1 MKHVYDNETSRA
13 IWITFEEAGK
23 LQEEFIESHKW
34 KVDEVSE
41 KESQGNQVVVKD

>member
-1 MKHVYDNETSRA
+1 MKHLYFNETPGA
-13 IWITFEEAGK
+13 MWIAFEEAEK